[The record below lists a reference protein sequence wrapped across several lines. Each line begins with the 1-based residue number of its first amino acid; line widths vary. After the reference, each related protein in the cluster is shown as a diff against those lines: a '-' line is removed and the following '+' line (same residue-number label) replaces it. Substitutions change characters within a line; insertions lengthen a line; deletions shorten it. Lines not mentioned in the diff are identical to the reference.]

1 MIRDPIIEELER
13 LREQEMARHGNDP
26 QRFFAALQEAQRNSR
41 RPIQPAPERRRKASS
56 SAVATFES

>member
-26 QRFFAALQEAQRNSR
+26 QRFFAALQEAQRNSK
-41 RPIQPAPERRRKASS
+41 RPIQPAPEPRHKATSKAAS
-56 SAVATFES
+56 MFES